1 MTTNNA
7 PFYNKFWSIFALLA
21 TFSIG
26 ILLGIKL
33 QTQKAIT
40 TIQPSKIEEVLRYT
54 ESWYIAEVDRDQLIQ
69 RTIETMANKKSTFSK
84 EIETDK
90 LKRLIKTI
98 EKNYEGSGLD
108 AAIVADTLLLL
119 KPTKVEMTLLRSP
132 IK

>member
-1 MTTNNA
+1 VTTNNA